1 MTVSG
6 DAVEKSTE
14 RELMAI
20 CDIVM
25 EFEVGMRGS
34 DFDTRMVI
42 RRFRNSPENLAFITF
57 RVTPEEPLPQRLS
70 NEWHNSPNL
79 QVTRPLVRVMKSA
92 SDYREAVS
100 PVIATVLLLAITVLL
115 TSGIYIMVQD
125 AVQAPDKGT
134 PYGQL
139 TSQSLENGFQVVRVS
154 DLSNELMINT
164 IKFQIISNNGTII
177 EGLANDA
184 SVYGAIG
191 SDVTFQDR
199 DAGLTLNRGIISLSM
214 QQQ

>member
-1 MTVSG
+1 
-6 DAVEKSTE
+6 
-14 RELMAI
+14 
-20 CDIVM
+20 
-25 EFEVGMRGS
+25 
-34 DFDTRMVI
+34 
-42 RRFRNSPENLAFITF
+42 
-57 RVTPEEPLPQRLS
+57 
-70 NEWHNSPNL
+70 
-79 QVTRPLVRVMKSA
+79 MKNPRA
-92 SDYREAVS
+92 TQEGVS

-139 TSQSLENGFQVVRVS
+139 TSQSLDNGFQVVRVS

-164 IKFQIISNNGTII
+164 IKFQIISGNGTII

-199 DAGLTLNRGIISLSM
+199 DAGLTLNRGDYFIINATAIGSDEGDWTFRLIFM
-214 QQQ
+214 GTGTRGTADLGQVILPATEL